1 MTVQEIAEI
10 LMRRDNISYNEAMDM
25 VEKCQDE
32 LEILVQGGGSLDE
45 AEECVAYW
53 LGLEP
58 DYLITLLDG

>member
-10 LMRRDNISYNEAMDM
+10 LMRRDGISYNEAMDL

-32 LEILVQGGGSLDE
+32 LEILVQGGGSIDD
-45 AEECVAYW
+45 AEDCVAYW

-58 DYLITLLDG
+58 DYLVTLLDD

>member
-25 VEKCQDE
+25 VERCQDE
-32 LEILVQGGGSLDE
+32 LEILVQGGGSLDD

-58 DYLITLLDG
+58 DYLVTLLDG

>member
-32 LEILVQGGGSLDE
+32 LEILVQGGGSLDD

>member
-25 VEKCQDE
+25 VERCQDE
-32 LEILVQGGGSLDE
+32 LEILVQGGGSLDD
-45 AEECVAYW
+45 AEECIAYW

-58 DYLITLLDG
+58 DYLVTLLDG

>member
-10 LMRRDNISYNEAMDM
+10 LMRRDGISYNKAMDL

-32 LEILVQGGGSLDE
+32 LEILVQGGGSIDD
-45 AEECVAYW
+45 AEDCVAYW

-58 DYLITLLDG
+58 DYLVTLLDG

>member
-10 LMRRDNISYNEAMDM
+10 LMRRDGISYNEAMDM

-32 LEILVQGGGSLDE
+32 LEILVQGGGSIDD
-45 AEECVAYW
+45 AEDCVAYW

-58 DYLITLLDG
+58 DYLVTLLDG

>member
-10 LMRRDNISYNEAMDM
+10 LVRRDGISYNEAMDL

-32 LEILVQGGGSLDE
+32 LEILVQGGGSIDD
-45 AEECVAYW
+45 AEDCVAYW

-58 DYLITLLDG
+58 DYLVTLLDG

>member
-32 LEILVQGGGSLDE
+32 LEILVQGGGSLDD

-58 DYLITLLDG
+58 DYLITLLDS

>member
-25 VEKCQDE
+25 VERCQDE
-32 LEILVQGGGSLDE
+32 LEILVQGGGSLDD

>member
-10 LMRRDNISYNEAMDM
+10 LMRRDGISYNEAMDL

-32 LEILVQGGGSLDE
+32 LEILVQGGGSIDD
-45 AEECVAYW
+45 AEDCVAYW

-58 DYLITLLDG
+58 DYLVTLLDG